1 MSKLMTRNDVL
12 DLLNTHIKQA
22 GSVSAAAR
30 ILAKKSRRP
39 ITQQMIEPV
48 LAGRRGFGPT
58 LLRALGLRKVVG
70 DVGVSL
76 KRSSS
81 LVGPRKTCPD
91 APHRPTREA

>member
-1 MSKLMTRNDVL
+1 MSRLMTRNDVL

-70 DVGVSL
+70 YEHVPASGRRRRRRLSE
-76 KRSSS
+76 
-81 LVGPRKTCPD
+81 T
-91 APHRPTREA
+91 